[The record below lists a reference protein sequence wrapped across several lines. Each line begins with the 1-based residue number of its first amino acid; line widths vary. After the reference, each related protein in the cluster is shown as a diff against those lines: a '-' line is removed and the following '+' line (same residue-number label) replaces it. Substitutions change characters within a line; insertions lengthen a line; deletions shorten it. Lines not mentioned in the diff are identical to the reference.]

1 MNVFDLN
8 FFFFRHLVPSTSLD
22 FVVVKSKHYTPWD
35 KRVFHCHSVVYSP
48 LQNTLLKSNPWL
60 ARKSILELWNDKDSV
75 PFSLPEN
82 KNKTTNSQASQL
94 LLNNL
99 KILSLSIV
107 NDQRPR
113 AVTLTYLTNELYV
126 RGRPV
131 ERFRENIKIKR
142 FYNIPAEKGMQKTN

>member
-1 MNVFDLN
+1 MFLTWI
-8 FFFFRHLVPSTSLD
+8 FFAQTPCSFNQSWFCSSEIKALHTMRQKSISLSLCGLLTITEHLVEIEPLTGQEINTGTLKRQRQCSIFTSW
-22 FVVVKSKHYTPWD
+22 KK
-35 KRVFHCHSVVYSP
+35 K
-48 LQNTLLKSNPWL
+48 
-60 ARKSILELWNDKDSV
+60 
-75 PFSLPEN
+75 